1 MSFGYVNAIRIYN
14 MANEIDFIMD
24 LDPLELTEER
34 LDKLVKYHRQLMGT
48 ADDKG
53 KVRKPALPEY
63 TPEPSSLLKML
74 GMSKKE
80 EPKPS
85 KLRRI

>member
-1 MSFGYVNAIRIYN
+1 

-34 LDKLVKYHRQLMGT
+34 LDKLIKYHRNLMGT

-53 KVRKPALPEY
+53 KVRKPNLPEY
-63 TPEPSSLLKML
+63 KPEPSALLKML

-80 EPKPS
+80 EKPKET

>member
-1 MSFGYVNAIRIYN
+1 

-34 LDKLVKYHRQLMGT
+34 LDKLIKYHRQLMGT
-48 ADDKG
+48 VDDKG
-53 KVRKPALPEY
+53 KVTKPKLPEY
-63 TPEPSSLLKML
+63 IPEPSHLLKML

-80 EPKPS
+80 PPKPPS

>member
-1 MSFGYVNAIRIYN
+1 

-80 EPKPS
+80 EPKAPS

>member
-1 MSFGYVNAIRIYN
+1 
-14 MANEIDFIMD
+14 MD

-80 EPKPS
+80 EPKAPS

>member
-1 MSFGYVNAIRIYN
+1 

-24 LDPLELTEER
+24 LDPLGLTEQH

-53 KVRKPALPEY
+53 KVRKPSPPEY
-63 TPEPSSLLKML
+63 KPEPSSLLKML